1 MKPKAKNKC
10 DFPIVLV
17 FHSSSRTP
25 WNEAFEGMSA
35 YAKESGWKLQLV
47 EEPIDEVQVDRM
59 IQFWRPLGCIAEC
72 GCDVHGAFLPQRFRD
87 CPSVFMNPV
96 VAMPKATPSVVQDN
110 RRIGELAA
118 RELAGLGLDHFAFLG
133 FSDYPWSR
141 VREEGFL
148 SLMAL
153 NGIECEKFLIPHVG
167 VSWNEVVEGRE
178 FAEFLLGLPQP
189 CGVFASNDLLAE
201 SALNI
206 CRKNNIAVPYG
217 LSVIGV
223 DNDKTCCE
231 LATPSLTSIDVNFR
245 QQGYRVAEYLGDIVS
260 GKGSIAGRRFF
271 DLFSIVRRQSTRRLA
286 KKSKAI
292 ASALEFI
299 RLNACSGISSRD
311 VVVGF
316 AQSRRRAEQRFR
328 QSIGHSILDEINAV
342 RIARAKELLL
352 VPGFPIEGIAA
363 KCGFKSTAHMRVIFS
378 RATGMSL
385 RNWRKVH

>member
-1 MKPKAKNKC
+1 MKPTTKGKC

-35 YAKESGWKLQLV
+35 YAKETGWKLQLV
-47 EEPIDEVQVDRM
+47 EEPVDEVQVDRM

-72 GCDVHGAFLPQRFRD
+72 GCDVHGAFSPQRFKG

-96 VAMPKATPSVVQDN
+96 VAMPKTTPAIVQAN
-110 RRIGELAA
+110 RRIGALAA

-133 FSDYPWSR
+133 FSDYPWSQA
-141 VREEGFL
+141 REEGFL
-148 SLMAL
+148 SMMSS
-153 NGIECEKFLIPHVG
+153 NGVRCEKFLIPHLG
-167 VSWNEVVEGRE
+167 VSWNEFVESAG

-189 CGVFASNDLLAE
+189 CGVFAANDLLAE

-206 CRKNNIAVPYG
+206 CRKNNISVPFG
-217 LSVIGV
+217 LSVMGV
-223 DNDKTCCE
+223 DNDTTCCE

-245 QQGYRVAEYLGDIVS
+245 QQGYRVAEALGDIVS
-260 GKGSIAGRRFF
+260 GKGVFEGKRFF

-286 KKSKAI
+286 TKSKAI

-299 RLNACSGISSRD
+299 RLNACKGISSRD
-311 VVVGF
+311 VVGRF
-316 AQSRRRAEQRFR
+316 EQSRRRAEQRFR
-328 QSIGHSILDEINAV
+328 QGVGHSILDEINAV
-342 RIARAKELLL
+342 RVARAKELLL
-352 VPGFPIEGIAA
+352 VPAFPIEGIAA

-385 RNWRKVH
+385 RDWRNAH